1 MRWFAYAMLGKV
13 FLEDK
18 HTADFSFMHNLQLC
32 RTGDI
37 SWIETMVL
45 LCLVCLLLSAVVNVW
60 LCASVCQ
67 QSNQIFAHYLITI
80 IEYGGGCTAKQ
91 SKNETLAHMHAF
103 GQNTCTHAHNVS
115 IYNSWQKCLNN
126 YWHFASEWRARSAG
140 GKSKRVSE
148 TIKLTFNKLMD
159 PEMVR

>member
-91 SKNETLAHMHAF
+91 SKNETPAHMHAF